1 MCVIIIVVCACIK
14 SCVSGVQVL
23 RRKGEVLVREREVE
37 RLARELEE
45 SHLNTLAHHL
55 SQEEEGE
62 KGRRER
68 DKGHTLDATTHEVP
82 CNVAKIEFLIYF

>member
-1 MCVIIIVVCACIK
+1 M
-14 SCVSGVQVL
+14 SGVQVL

-45 SHLNTLAHHL
+45 SYLNAFAQHL

-82 CNVAKIEFLIYF
+82 CNVVEIEFLIYF